1 MYLVREKTEKE
12 EKQGQKLVL
21 SDALAVQSEG
31 LLDLIGYQGPKSQ
44 GCFGIFG
51 IVDIVDI
58 VEIDDTLGIIDI
70 VDTVEA
76 IWNNTRLC
84 SN

>member
-1 MYLVREKTEKE
+1 M
-12 EKQGQKLVL
+12 VL
-21 SDALAVQSEG
+21 SDALAVQSQG
-31 LLDLIGYQGPKSQ
+31 LSGLIRYQGLKSQ

-58 VEIDDTLGIIDI
+58 VEIDDTVGIIDTVNI

-84 SN
+84 RN